1 MRILT
6 TTGMSDR
13 ARDVVATSS
22 ATVSRTAVVLR
33 DTRVL
38 QAEVD
43 HVMAPKLEE
52 LQEMTSEGTDDTA
65 AAGKGPFKCYV
76 TLFSR
81 EFDTHPPPHNAN
93 NVEPAYT
100 FVTFFFGKADTP
112 HGVTCPN
119 RVLLCMSPNTL

>member
-13 ARDVVATSS
+13 ARDVVTTSS
-22 ATVSRTAVVLR
+22 ATVSRTAVILR

-52 LQEMTSEGTDDTA
+52 LQEMTSEGTDDAT

-93 NVEPAYT
+93 NVEPYT
-100 FVTFFFGKADTP
+100 FVTVFSGKADTP
-112 HGVTCPN
+112 HDVTCLN
-119 RVLLCMSPNTL
+119 RVLLCVSPNTL

>member
-13 ARDVVATSS
+13 ARDVATSS
-22 ATVSRTAVVLR
+22 GTVSRTAVILR

-43 HVMAPKLEE
+43 HVMAPKLAE

-76 TLFSR
+76 TVFSR

-93 NVEPAYT
+93 NVEPYT
-100 FVTFFFGKADTP
+100 FVTFYPGKLTP
-112 HGVTCPN
+112 PMALHALTGFYYV
-119 RVLLCMSPNTL
+119 